1 VVGRILCRER
11 NQSAHACSTVSV
23 DGCTYVPEATLALDF
38 RQRCAGFVLGSV
50 ATAELFSLPVN
61 DAGVDGQL
69 VTHDRLAAGAACS
82 FDASDLWRQLAALSH
97 LREVSRCSFG
107 MGCDEADLCQLAG
120 GTEPI
125 DR

>member
-1 VVGRILCRER
+1 MEHGFDVNVADAIAGELRLSGRV
-11 NQSAHACSTVSV
+11 SAVASNDFATTDWDVLLPGGTRAAPTGASTS
-23 DGCTYVPEATLALDF
+23 DPYAYWPIW
-38 RQRCAGFVLGSV
+38 
-50 ATAELFSLPVN
+50 
-61 DAGVDGQL
+61 
-69 VTHDRLAAGAACS
+69 LAAGAACS

-120 GTEPI
+120 VTEPI